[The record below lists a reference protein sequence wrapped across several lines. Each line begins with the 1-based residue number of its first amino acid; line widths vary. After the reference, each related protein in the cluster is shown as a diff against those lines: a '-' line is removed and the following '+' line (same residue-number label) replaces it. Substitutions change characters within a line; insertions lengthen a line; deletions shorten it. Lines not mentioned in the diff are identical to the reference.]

1 MALKDQ
7 AAQNPRNRGNESDGW
22 NIRRLSAA
30 LSAEVHG
37 PELARASQAE
47 ADAIRKLLVEHQVLF
62 FPEQNLSVEEHV
74 RLGEFFGELD
84 GYPQLKNPFT
94 DHPNL
99 FELAAIHGGV
109 ADEWHT
115 DLTFLPEPALM
126 SVLQMKRCPDIG
138 GDTLWASLFAA
149 YDALPAPIKELCD
162 GLSALH
168 DAEPHGQPEKTAIHP
183 VVRVHPETGRKAL

>member
-1 MALKDQ
+1 MQ
-7 AAQNPRNRGNESDGW
+7 AG
-22 NIRRLSAA
+22 RRLAA
-30 LSAEVHG
+30 

-62 FPEQNLSVEEHV
+62 FPEQNLPVEEHV

-84 GYPQLKNPFT
+84 GHPQLKNPFT

-168 DAEPHGQPEKTAIHP
+168 DAEPHGQPEKMAIHP

>member
-1 MALKDQ
+1 M
-7 AAQNPRNRGNESDGW
+7 
-22 NIRRLSAA
+22 
-30 LSAEVHG
+30 
-37 PELARASQAE
+37 
-47 ADAIRKLLVEHQVLF
+47 
-62 FPEQNLSVEEHV
+62 